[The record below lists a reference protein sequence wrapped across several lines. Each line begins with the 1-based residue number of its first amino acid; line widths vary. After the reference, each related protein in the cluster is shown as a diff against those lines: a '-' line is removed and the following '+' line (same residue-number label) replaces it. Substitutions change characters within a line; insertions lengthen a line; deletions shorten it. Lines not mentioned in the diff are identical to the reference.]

1 MKVVLKNSKAQSLKK
16 ILIIGGKSSIGMAL
30 ESYFDEDYFVVC
42 SSRNKEKEYCYID
55 LAKDLDSWEILEKF
69 DYVFFC
75 AGISSV
81 KACKENPI
89 LAYKVNV
96 EQTVALIERL
106 IEFESKIIFFSTS
119 LVFNG
124 LNLNPKENDI
134 VSPECEY
141 GRLKCETEKKILSF
155 CNNVSIVRLSKVIY
169 KVFPLFD
176 KWKYRL
182 SLNEKVNAF
191 DNYSISPIS
200 IEYLVHAMSELLK
213 NWTSGILHLS
223 SSDEITYFEI
233 AKSIAKSSGFKESLI
248 VPQAAK
254 PSDIFMDYVPR
265 HVSLDMSY
273 TANTLNITIP
283 SFYDALSFYNGL
295 DK

>member
-1 MKVVLKNSKAQSLKK
+1 MKAVLRNSKEQSLKK

-30 ESYFDEDYFVVC
+30 KNYFDENSFVVC
-42 SSRNKEKEYCYID
+42 SSRNKEKEYYYID
-55 LAKDLDSWEILEKF
+55 LARDFDSWEILENF

-81 KACKENPI
+81 KACKENPG

-96 EQTVALIERL
+96 EHTVALIERL
-106 IEFESKIIFFSTS
+106 IEFGSKIIFFSTS

-124 LNLNPKENDI
+124 LNFNPKESDT

-141 GRLKCETEKKILSF
+141 GHLKCETEKKILNFGDS
-155 CNNVSIVRLSKVIY
+155 VSIVRLSKVVH

-176 KWKYRL
+176 KWRQHL
-182 SLNEKVNAF
+182 SLNEKINVF

-213 NWTSGILHLS
+213 NWTSGVLHLS

-254 PSDIFMDYVPR
+254 ASDIFLDYIPR
-265 HVSLDMSY
+265 HVSLDMNY
-273 TANTLNITIP
+273 TANALNITIP

-295 DK
+295 E